1 MAEVIKCRAAV
12 CWAKNEIKIEEIE
25 VAPPKKNE
33 VRIKVVAS
41 GLCHSDISGMKG
53 KFNDQFPIILGHE
66 GSGIVES
73 IGEGVANVKP
83 GDHVLFVLCPQC
95 DECRVCKKGKN
106 NICFSK
112 TFGRKDMSDGTT
124 RFSCRGQEIHH
135 FMRAATF
142 SQYTVV
148 SVDNCV
154 KINENAPLEKVCLLA
169 CGVPTGYGAVI
180 NSAKVEEGSTCAIF
194 GLGAIGLSAV
204 MGCRD
209 SKASRI
215 VAIDINSDK
224 FELAKEYGA
233 TDCINPKDLDTPI
246 EKYLQK
252 EFDGGFDYTFEC
264 IGLIETMTQ
273 AWESTFL
280 GHGECI
286 IIGVD
291 AKEKMLSISP
301 FATLFGKKIRGSAFG
316 GYKSEDLPKLV
327 EKYIKGELNF
337 DEMITHNL
345 TLNDIK
351 KAIELL
357 ESGKSIRSCSS
368 PRWEPQISVLCEPGQ
383 QYLPQFLSEDGRW
396 TSELSVKVPGV
407 SCLRDKMDLLDYCKK
422 VYPGRDITN
431 IVESSHYQKIGGWCR
446 QGATNLGKCKGAQR
460 WIKPFRCL
468 EGPFQ
473 SDALLVPEGCLFD
486 HIHNASRCWPFV
498 RWNQT
503 GAAACQE
510 RNMQM
515 RSFAMLLPC
524 GISLFSGV
532 EFVCCPKHFKVVPP
546 KVKKTDLPILPPESE
561 ILPSLDDSED
571 NFSDDLDED
580 EDLDDQDEMVADEPL
595 ETLEEEEDEDE
606 YDSDEDTPTL
616 DSEFPNDAI
625 PINDYVNL
633 QTTSQTPDKP
643 ISEIPISVNDGQSTS
658 IPTPDPYFTHF
669 DPRIEH
675 QSYKEAQ
682 QRLEEAHREK
692 VTRVMKDW
700 SDLEER
706 YQDMRLADPKSAQ
719 SFKQKMT
726 ARFQVTS
733 VQALEEEGNAE
744 KHQLAAMHQQ
754 RVLAHINQRKREAM
768 TCYTQALTELPPN
781 GHRVEKCLQKLLRA
795 LHKDRAH
802 ALAHYRHLL
811 SSGGTGGLEAAAQER
826 PRTLE
831 RLIDIDRAV
840 NQSMTMLKRYPSL
853 SKKLSQLMEDYIQA
867 LRSKD
872 DTPGLLLSMTEEAE
886 SGILD
891 KYRIEIE
898 RKVNEKER
906 QRVAEKQRKEQ
917 RSQEREKIREEKMRL
932 QAKNAEKAYRAQQMK
947 EKDQQQDHQEQET
960 KTEAAQQSSKEQT
973 SEAAIDVKET
983 TVEYTEESVYLTSP
997 TSLPTVDDA
1006 AVQRA
1011 VEEVAAAVAHQET
1024 EPQLSHARA
1033 HDFGHGEA
1041 SFSVRREIYGGR
1053 EGRNVYFTLAF
1064 AGVALMAAVFV
1075 GVAVAKYRASRSP
1088 HAQGFVEV
1096 DQTVA
1101 VPVTPEERHVAN
1113 MQINGYE
1120 NPTYKY
1126 FTE

>member
-1 MAEVIKCRAAV
+1 MTPSNLVSIFVITV
-12 CWAKNEIKIEEIE
+12 
-25 VAPPKKNE
+25 
-33 VRIKVVAS
+33 
-41 GLCHSDISGMKG
+41 
-53 KFNDQFPIILGHE
+53 LGY
-66 GSGIVES
+66 SSYV
-73 IGEGVANVKP
+73 
-83 GDHVLFVLCPQC
+83 Q
-95 DECRVCKKGKN
+95 
-106 NICFSK
+106 
-112 TFGRKDMSDGTT
+112 
-124 RFSCRGQEIHH
+124 
-135 FMRAATF
+135 
-142 SQYTVV
+142 
-148 SVDNCV
+148 
-154 KINENAPLEKVCLLA
+154 
-169 CGVPTGYGAVI
+169 
-180 NSAKVEEGSTCAIF
+180 
-194 GLGAIGLSAV
+194 
-204 MGCRD
+204 
-209 SKASRI
+209 
-215 VAIDINSDK
+215 
-224 FELAKEYGA
+224 
-233 TDCINPKDLDTPI
+233 
-246 EKYLQK
+246 
-252 EFDGGFDYTFEC
+252 
-264 IGLIETMTQ
+264 
-273 AWESTFL
+273 
-280 GHGECI
+280 
-286 IIGVD
+286 
-291 AKEKMLSISP
+291 
-301 FATLFGKKIRGSAFG
+301 
-316 GYKSEDLPKLV
+316 
-327 EKYIKGELNF
+327 
-337 DEMITHNL
+337 
-345 TLNDIK
+345 
-351 KAIELL
+351 
-357 ESGKSIRSCSS
+357 CSS
-368 PRWEPQISVLCEPGQ
+368 SRWEPQISVLCEAGQ
-383 QYLPQFLSEDGRW
+383 QYLPQYLSEDGRW

-446 QGATNLGKCKGAQR
+446 QGVSSLGKCKGAQR

-532 EFVCCPKHFKVVPP
+532 EFVCCPKHFKVST
-546 KVKKTDLPILPPESE
+546 KVKKTDLPVMPPESE

-571 NFSDDLDED
+571 NFSDDLDDD

-595 ETLEEEEDEDE
+595 ETLEEEDDDDDYESDEE
-606 YDSDEDTPTL
+606 TPALDSD
-616 DSEFPNDAI
+616 FINDGFTASSVTSTSTQAI
-625 PINDYVNL
+625 PINDYVNP
-633 QTTSQTPDKP
+633 QTTSQVPEKP
-643 ISEIPISVNDGQSTS
+643 SEIPISPPSNDGQSTS

-669 DPRIEH
+669 DPRNEH
-675 QSYKEAQ
+675 QSYKVGLDEAQ

-692 VTRVMKDW
+692 
-700 SDLEER
+700 
-706 YQDMRLADPKSAQ
+706 
-719 SFKQKMT
+719 
-726 ARFQVTS
+726 TS

-768 TCYTQALTELPPN
+768 TCYTQALTEMPPN

-872 DTPGLLLSMTEEAE
+872 DTPGLLLAMTEDAE
-886 SGILD
+886 SSILD
-891 KYRIEIE
+891 KYRIDIE
-898 RKVNEKER
+898 RKVNERER

-917 RSQEREKIREEKMRL
+917 RAQEREKIREEKMRL
-932 QAKNAEKAYRAQQMK
+932 QAKNAEKAYRAQQLK
-947 EKDQQQDHQEQET
+947 EKEQIEQEV
-960 KTEAAQQSSKEQT
+960 KTETAQQSSKEQT

-983 TVEYTEESVYLTSP
+983 TVEYTEESVYITSP

-1024 EPQLSHARA
+1024 EPQMNHVHL
-1033 HDFGHGEA
+1033 HDIGHGEA
-1041 SFSVRREIYGGR
+1041 SFSVRREIYGPGGR
-1053 EGRNVYFTLAF
+1053 EGRNVYFTVAF

>member
-1 MAEVIKCRAAV
+1 
-12 CWAKNEIKIEEIE
+12 
-25 VAPPKKNE
+25 
-33 VRIKVVAS
+33 
-41 GLCHSDISGMKG
+41 
-53 KFNDQFPIILGHE
+53 
-66 GSGIVES
+66 
-73 IGEGVANVKP
+73 
-83 GDHVLFVLCPQC
+83 
-95 DECRVCKKGKN
+95 
-106 NICFSK
+106 
-112 TFGRKDMSDGTT
+112 
-124 RFSCRGQEIHH
+124 
-135 FMRAATF
+135 
-142 SQYTVV
+142 
-148 SVDNCV
+148 
-154 KINENAPLEKVCLLA
+154 
-169 CGVPTGYGAVI
+169 
-180 NSAKVEEGSTCAIF
+180 SA
-194 GLGAIGLSAV
+194 
-204 MGCRD
+204 
-209 SKASRI
+209 
-215 VAIDINSDK
+215 
-224 FELAKEYGA
+224 
-233 TDCINPKDLDTPI
+233 
-246 EKYLQK
+246 
-252 EFDGGFDYTFEC
+252 
-264 IGLIETMTQ
+264 
-273 AWESTFL
+273 
-280 GHGECI
+280 
-286 IIGVD
+286 
-291 AKEKMLSISP
+291 
-301 FATLFGKKIRGSAFG
+301 
-316 GYKSEDLPKLV
+316 
-327 EKYIKGELNF
+327 
-337 DEMITHNL
+337 
-345 TLNDIK
+345 
-351 KAIELL
+351 
-357 ESGKSIRSCSS
+357 S
-368 PRWEPQISVLCEPGQ
+368 PRWEPQISVLCEAGQ
-383 QYLPQFLSEDGRW
+383 QFLPQYLSEDGRW
-396 TSELSVKVPGV
+396 SSELSVKVPGV

-446 QGATNLGKCKGAQR
+446 QGSTNSAKCKGAQR

-503 GAAACQE
+503 GAVACQE

-532 EFVCCPKHFKVVPP
+532 EFVCCPKHFKAVPM
-546 KVKKTDLPILPPESE
+546 KVKKTDLPVLPPESE

-571 NFSDDLDED
+571 NLSDDIEDEDIEDED
-580 EDLDDQDEMVADEPL
+580 EMMADEPL
-595 ETLEEEEDEDE
+595 ENLEEEEEDEDDYE
-606 YDSDEDTPTL
+606 SEEDQP
-616 DSEFPNDAI
+616 SAI
-625 PINDYVNL
+625 DQDFINDNGNNYNNYNWDPIINTSKIVINKEVPL
-633 QTTSQTPDKP
+633 TSTAAPTTASTTVKLPSDFIAITTTPSSEKAT
-643 ISEIPISVNDGQSTS
+643 EIPISQPSVNINDGAGTA

-669 DPRIEH
+669 DPRQEH

-682 QRLEEAHREK
+682 QRLEENHREK

-700 SDLEER
+700 SDLEEK

-719 SFKQKMT
+719 TFKQRMT
-726 ARFQVTS
+726 ARFQTS

-840 NQSMTMLKRYPSL
+840 NQSMTMLKRYPNL

-872 DTPGLLLSMTEEAE
+872 ETPGSLLAMTEDAE
-886 SGILD
+886 SAILD

-906 QRVAEKQRKEQ
+906 QRIAEKQRKEQ
-917 RSQEREKIREEKMRL
+917 RAQEREKIREEKLRL
-932 QAKNAEKAYRAQQMK
+932 QAKNIEK
-947 EKDQQQDHQEQET
+947 
-960 KTEAAQQSSKEQT
+960 
-973 SEAAIDVKET
+973 VF
-983 TVEYTEESVYLTSP
+983 L
-997 TSLPTVDDA
+997 
-1006 AVQRA
+1006 QRA
-1011 VEEVAAAVAHQET
+1011 VEEVAAAVAHQEV
-1024 EPQLSHARA
+1024 EPQMQHARA

-1041 SFSVRREIYGGR
+1041 SFSVRREIYGPSGH

-1064 AGVALMAAVFV
+1064 AGIALMAAVFV

-1126 FTE
+1126 FEVKE

>member
-1 MAEVIKCRAAV
+1 MTPTYLVSFVFIT
-12 CWAKNEIKIEEIE
+12 
-25 VAPPKKNE
+25 
-33 VRIKVVAS
+33 
-41 GLCHSDISGMKG
+41 L
-53 KFNDQFPIILGHE
+53 LGYT
-66 GSGIVES
+66 SIV
-73 IGEGVANVKP
+73 
-83 GDHVLFVLCPQC
+83 Q
-95 DECRVCKKGKN
+95 
-106 NICFSK
+106 
-112 TFGRKDMSDGTT
+112 
-124 RFSCRGQEIHH
+124 
-135 FMRAATF
+135 
-142 SQYTVV
+142 
-148 SVDNCV
+148 
-154 KINENAPLEKVCLLA
+154 
-169 CGVPTGYGAVI
+169 
-180 NSAKVEEGSTCAIF
+180 SA
-194 GLGAIGLSAV
+194 
-204 MGCRD
+204 
-209 SKASRI
+209 
-215 VAIDINSDK
+215 
-224 FELAKEYGA
+224 
-233 TDCINPKDLDTPI
+233 
-246 EKYLQK
+246 
-252 EFDGGFDYTFEC
+252 
-264 IGLIETMTQ
+264 
-273 AWESTFL
+273 
-280 GHGECI
+280 
-286 IIGVD
+286 
-291 AKEKMLSISP
+291 
-301 FATLFGKKIRGSAFG
+301 
-316 GYKSEDLPKLV
+316 
-327 EKYIKGELNF
+327 
-337 DEMITHNL
+337 
-345 TLNDIK
+345 
-351 KAIELL
+351 
-357 ESGKSIRSCSS
+357 S
-368 PRWEPQISVLCEPGQ
+368 PRWEPQISVLCEAGQ
-383 QYLPQFLSEDGRW
+383 TFLPQYLSEDGRW
-396 TSELSVKVPGV
+396 SSELSVKVPGV

-446 QGATNLGKCKGAQR
+446 TGTTNLGKCKGAQR

-532 EFVCCPKHFKVVPP
+532 EFVCCPKHFKAVPT
-546 KVKKTDLPILPPESE
+546 KVKKTDLPVLPPESE
-561 ILPSLDDSED
+561 ILPSLDDSDD
-571 NFSDDLDED
+571 NFS
-580 EDLDDQDEMVADEPL
+580 EDLDDDEEDVTDQDEMVADEPL
-595 ETLEEEEDEDE
+595 ETLEEEDEEED
-606 YDSDEDTPTL
+606 YDSEEDTPTL
-616 DSEFPNDAI
+616 DTEIFKDGLIMTSSPASTSTLAAV
-625 PINDYVNL
+625 PINDYVNS

-643 ISEIPISVNDGQSTS
+643 LSEIPISQPANTDGLSTS

-675 QSYKEAQ
+675 QSYKVLQEAQ

-719 SFKQKMT
+719 AFKQKMT

-768 TCYTQALTELPPN
+768 TCYTQALTEIPPN

-872 DTPGLLLSMTEEAE
+872 DTPGSLLAMTEDAE
-886 SGILD
+886 GSILD
-891 KYRIEIE
+891 KYRTEIE

-906 QRVAEKQRKEQ
+906 QRLAEKQRKEQ
-917 RSQEREKIREEKMRL
+917 RAQEREKIREEKMRI
-932 QAKNAEKAYRAQQMK
+932 QAKNAEKAYRAQQ
-947 EKDQQQDHQEQET
+947 KDDQPPPQEVV
-960 KTEAAQQSSKEQT
+960 KTETSSLASSKEQQT
-973 SEAAIDVKET
+973 SEAPIDVVKET
-983 TVEYTEESVYLTSP
+983 TVEYTEESVYITSP

-1024 EPQLSHARA
+1024 EIQMNHAHA

-1041 SFSVRREIYGGR
+1041 SFSVRREIYGPGGR
-1053 EGRNVYFTLAF
+1053 EGRNVYFTVAF

-1126 FTE
+1126 FEVKE

>member
-1 MAEVIKCRAAV
+1 MTPSNLVSIFVITV
-12 CWAKNEIKIEEIE
+12 
-25 VAPPKKNE
+25 
-33 VRIKVVAS
+33 
-41 GLCHSDISGMKG
+41 
-53 KFNDQFPIILGHE
+53 LGY
-66 GSGIVES
+66 SSYV
-73 IGEGVANVKP
+73 
-83 GDHVLFVLCPQC
+83 Q
-95 DECRVCKKGKN
+95 
-106 NICFSK
+106 
-112 TFGRKDMSDGTT
+112 
-124 RFSCRGQEIHH
+124 
-135 FMRAATF
+135 
-142 SQYTVV
+142 
-148 SVDNCV
+148 
-154 KINENAPLEKVCLLA
+154 
-169 CGVPTGYGAVI
+169 
-180 NSAKVEEGSTCAIF
+180 
-194 GLGAIGLSAV
+194 
-204 MGCRD
+204 
-209 SKASRI
+209 
-215 VAIDINSDK
+215 
-224 FELAKEYGA
+224 
-233 TDCINPKDLDTPI
+233 
-246 EKYLQK
+246 
-252 EFDGGFDYTFEC
+252 
-264 IGLIETMTQ
+264 
-273 AWESTFL
+273 
-280 GHGECI
+280 
-286 IIGVD
+286 
-291 AKEKMLSISP
+291 
-301 FATLFGKKIRGSAFG
+301 
-316 GYKSEDLPKLV
+316 
-327 EKYIKGELNF
+327 
-337 DEMITHNL
+337 
-345 TLNDIK
+345 
-351 KAIELL
+351 
-357 ESGKSIRSCSS
+357 CSS
-368 PRWEPQISVLCEPGQ
+368 SRWEPQISVLCEAGQ
-383 QYLPQFLSEDGRW
+383 QYLPQYLSEDGRW

-446 QGATNLGKCKGAQR
+446 QGVSSLGKCKGAQR

-532 EFVCCPKHFKVVPP
+532 EFVCCPKHFKVST
-546 KVKKTDLPILPPESE
+546 KVKKTDLPVMPPESE

-571 NFSDDLDED
+571 NFSDDLDDD

-595 ETLEEEEDEDE
+595 ETLEEEDDDDDYESDEE
-606 YDSDEDTPTL
+606 TPALDSD
-616 DSEFPNDAI
+616 FINDGFTASSVTSTSTQAI
-625 PINDYVNL
+625 PINDYVNP
-633 QTTSQTPDKP
+633 QTTSQVPEKP
-643 ISEIPISVNDGQSTS
+643 SEIPISPPSNDGQSTS

-669 DPRIEH
+669 DPRNEH

-692 VTRVMKDW
+692 
-700 SDLEER
+700 
-706 YQDMRLADPKSAQ
+706 
-719 SFKQKMT
+719 
-726 ARFQVTS
+726 TS

-768 TCYTQALTELPPN
+768 TCYTQALTEMPPN

-872 DTPGLLLSMTEEAE
+872 DTPGLLLAMTEDAE
-886 SGILD
+886 SSILD
-891 KYRIEIE
+891 KYRIDIE
-898 RKVNEKER
+898 RKVNERER

-917 RSQEREKIREEKMRL
+917 RAQEREKIREEKMRL
-932 QAKNAEKAYRAQQMK
+932 QAKNAEKAYRAQQLK
-947 EKDQQQDHQEQET
+947 EKEQIEQEV
-960 KTEAAQQSSKEQT
+960 KTETAQQSSKEQT

-983 TVEYTEESVYLTSP
+983 TVEYTEESVYITSP

-1024 EPQLSHARA
+1024 EPQMNHVHL
-1033 HDFGHGEA
+1033 HDIGHGEA
-1041 SFSVRREIYGGR
+1041 SFSVRREIYGPGGR
-1053 EGRNVYFTLAF
+1053 EGRNVYFTVAF